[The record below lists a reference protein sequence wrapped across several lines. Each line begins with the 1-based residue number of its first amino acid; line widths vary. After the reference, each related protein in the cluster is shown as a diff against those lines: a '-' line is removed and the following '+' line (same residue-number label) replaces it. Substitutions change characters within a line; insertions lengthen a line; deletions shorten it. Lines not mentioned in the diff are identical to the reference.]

1 MEKIS
6 GKDIVRN
13 SSFAL
18 PIRSK
23 RALRDFFRL
32 ASRKDV
38 TRRAVIVAFVVGPI
52 IGCID
57 YGEKIVY
64 IAMSSDD
71 WLRFGFTFLVPYC
84 VSTWSSVM
92 ALRESA

>member
-1 MEKIS
+1 MGKIG
-6 GKDIVRN
+6 GKDIVRD
-13 SSFAL
+13 SSFTL
-18 PIRSK
+18 RIRSK
-23 RALRDFFRL
+23 KVLKDFFRL
-32 ASRKDV
+32 ASCKNV

-52 IGCID
+52 IGCIN

-64 IAMSSDD
+64 TAMFFDD
-71 WLRFGFTFLVPYC
+71 WLRFGLTFLVPYS

>member
-1 MEKIS
+1 MS

-13 SSFAL
+13 ALFTL
-18 PIRSK
+18 PILSK
-23 RALRDFFRL
+23 KVLKDFFAL

-52 IGCID
+52 IGCIN

-64 IAMSSDD
+64 IAMSFDD
-71 WLRFGFTFLVPYC
+71 WLRFGFTFFVPYC

-92 ALRESA
+92 ALRQSA